1 MEETRKQT
9 ELRNQAEVRGRDADI
24 DRLSKEIQK
33 VKLVSSEMRDIETLN
48 REQISKLRHEKE
60 HFRRLLLETSTS
72 LTNEQTQSQQLKNKL
87 TMKNK
92 EYSKLKHKYKAL
104 TETSNALELKVE
116 TKDEIIAQK
125 EKEQTETFHLLE
137 EARSEIVSLHSMN
150 ESNTLRAKAL
160 ESNLTEA
167 RESITGLVDEITTL
181 QSANQRLLEQ
191 LGDRQQENNVDIE
204 PEEEEFPIPDES
216 IAELSLLKT
225 QYQALQA
232 QQRRTRQES
241 GHEKKLVAI
250 VKKELEKL
258 RETHAQCDPEIAIL
272 KRRLDI
278 STHKGEQHV
287 NTIEAQMLQISRLES
302 KIHTQTYQL
311 NHYKRKENAAQVLQ
325 DEREHNFDVSGQDDS
340 SSVWGGDARS
350 QDARSGTGRT
360 YGAPGTSKL
369 SNNPLES

>member
-33 VKLVSSEMRDIETLN
+33 VKLVSSEMRDVETLN

-160 ESNLTEA
+160 ESNLTEGNQSINDKPLIYGK
-167 RESITGLVDEITTL
+167 SITDACIHLNDTYIVL
-181 QSANQRLLEQ
+181 
-191 LGDRQQENNVDIE
+191 
-204 PEEEEFPIPDES
+204 
-216 IAELSLLKT
+216 
-225 QYQALQA
+225 
-232 QQRRTRQES
+232 
-241 GHEKKLVAI
+241 KKLQKA
-250 VKKELEKL
+250 KL
-258 RETHAQCDPEIAIL
+258 IR
-272 KRRLDI
+272 
-278 STHKGEQHV
+278 
-287 NTIEAQMLQISRLES
+287 
-302 KIHTQTYQL
+302 
-311 NHYKRKENAAQVLQ
+311 
-325 DEREHNFDVSGQDDS
+325 DS
-340 SSVWGGDARS
+340 IF
-350 QDARSGTGRT
+350 
-360 YGAPGTSKL
+360 K
-369 SNNPLES
+369 